1 MALVEA
7 TVCQKLEGM
16 FGSRAQLTRKAR
28 AHDREV
34 LIFEL
39 LDHPKACCCYVWEDH
54 GRVAPFW
61 ARIRRSACPP
71 KSRASLGA
79 EGNGITA

>member
-54 GRVAPFW
+54 GRVRTVLGEDPQIGLPAEVT
-61 ARIRRSACPP
+61 RQSRR
-71 KSRASLGA
+71 
-79 EGNGITA
+79 